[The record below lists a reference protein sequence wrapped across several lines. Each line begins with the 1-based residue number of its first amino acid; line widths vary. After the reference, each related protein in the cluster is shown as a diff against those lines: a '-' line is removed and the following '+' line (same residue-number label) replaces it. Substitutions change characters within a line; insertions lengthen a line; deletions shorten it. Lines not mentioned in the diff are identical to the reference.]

1 MKQVPGISRVSIKK
15 SKHVVFVINNPDV
28 FRAPGSDTVVIF
40 GEAKVEDAGAQLAQ
54 LGLERLGMGAGAGAG
69 AGPAS
74 AGGADAV
81 VGGATVVEEEDAD
94 GAGAAAADEG
104 GEPVDEAGVEA
115 KDVDLVMTQ
124 ASVSRA
130 KAVAALKASGGD
142 IVAAIMEL
150 TM

>member
-1 MKQVPGISRVSIKK
+1 MKQVPGITRVSIKK
-15 SKHVVFVINNPDV
+15 SKHIVFVINQPDV

-54 LGLERLGMGAGAGAG
+54 LGLERLGMGGAAG

-74 AGGADAV
+74 AGAEGEEEA
-81 VGGATVVEEEDAD
+81 GGAGAGGAAVVEEAD
-94 GAGAAAADEG
+94 D
-104 GEPVDEAGVEA
+104 GEPVDETGVEG
-115 KDVDLVMTQ
+115 KDIELVMTQ